1 MCLQQGSRA
10 STKAGGREGRKL
22 RRRESRWERTQ
33 SKRKGELVLPESVE
47 LRGQAR
53 GAREPGSQG
62 WPLRLELG

>member
-22 RRRESRWERTQ
+22 RRRERTQ